1 VIAGTYNLNIDQGAT
16 FERTI
21 TVKNPD
27 GSLFDLSG
35 YSARMQIREEI
46 DSAEF
51 QVELTTDNGGITL
64 GDTDGTID
72 LYMSHSVTSTLDD
85 EGVYDI
91 ELVAPNGKVSRLL
104 KGKVRVDYEVTR

>member
-1 VIAGTYNLNIDQGAT
+1 MIAGTYNLNIDQGAT

-35 YSARMQIREEI
+35 YTARMQIREEI
-46 DSAEF
+46 DSPDF
-51 QVELTTDNGGITL
+51 QVELTTENGGITL
-64 GDTDGTID
+64 GGSDGTIV
-72 LYMSHSVTSTLDD
+72 LYISNAVTATFDD

-91 ELVAPNGKVSRLL
+91 ELIAPSTKVYRVL